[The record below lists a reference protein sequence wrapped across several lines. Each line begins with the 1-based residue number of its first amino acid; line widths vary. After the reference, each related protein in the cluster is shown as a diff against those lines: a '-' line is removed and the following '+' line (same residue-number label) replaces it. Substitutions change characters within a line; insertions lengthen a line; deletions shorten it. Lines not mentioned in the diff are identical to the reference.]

1 MPGTAPPDNAPPD
14 NDRLLRALRRQPV
27 DATPVWLMRQA
38 GRYLP
43 EYRRAR
49 ERAGDFLTLCK
60 TPELACEV
68 SLQPVERYPLDA
80 AIVFSDILTIPDAMG
95 LGLGFRENEG
105 PYFARPVRDEA
116 HINALRAPAPDEDL
130 AYVMEAVRLLRRA
143 LAGRVPLIGFAGSP
157 WTLAAYM
164 VEGRA
169 SRDFRVI
176 KQMMFDRPALLERL
190 LEVLAESVA
199 AYLDAQIAAGA
210 DCVMIFDTWGGV
222 LSGDRYRRFS
232 LAPARRA
239 IAKLKSRRDAPVILF
254 TKGGGAW
261 LEDMAA
267 AGCDAL
273 GLDWSMHLG
282 DARRRVGA
290 TVALQ
295 GNLDP
300 TALLASEKVIRAE
313 TRRILEEFGAAPGHV
328 FNLGHGVLKQTDP
341 AKVAVLVDAV
351 HAGAR

>member
-1 MPGTAPPDNAPPD
+1 MPEPVPPG

-43 EYRRAR
+43 EYRRVRA
-49 ERAGDFLTLCK
+49 RAGDFLTLCK

-68 SLQPVERYPLDA
+68 SLQPIERYPLDA

-105 PYFARPVRDEA
+105 PYFSRPARDEA
-116 HINALRAPAPDEDL
+116 QINALRAPVPGEDL
-130 AYVMEAVRLLRRA
+130 AYVMEAIRLVRRE
-143 LAGRVPLIGFAGSP
+143 LAGRVPLIGFSGSP

-169 SRDFRVI
+169 SRDFAVI
-176 KQMMFDRPALLERL
+176 KQMMFDRPALLEQL
-190 LEVLAESVA
+190 LDVLSEAVA
-199 AYLDAQIAAGA
+199 AYLDAQIEAGA

-222 LSGDRYRRFS
+222 LSGDRYLRFS
-232 LAPARRA
+232 LEPARRA
-239 IAKLKSRRDAPVILF
+239 IAQLKSRRDAPITLF

-261 LEDMAA
+261 LEAMAA
-267 AGCDAL
+267 TGCDAL
-273 GLDWSMHLG
+273 GLDWTVNPA

-290 TVALQ
+290 NVALQ

-300 TALLASEKVIRAE
+300 VALFSSEEVVRSE

-328 FNLGHGVLKQTDP
+328 FNLGHGVLQQTDP

-351 HAGAR
+351 HGGGE

>member
-1 MPGTAPPDNAPPD
+1 MPQPVPPG

-43 EYRRAR
+43 EYRRVRA
-49 ERAGDFLTLCK
+49 RAGDFLALCK

-68 SLQPVERYPLDA
+68 SLQPIERYPLDA

-105 PYFARPVRDEA
+105 PYFARPVRDETQVG
-116 HINALRAPAPDEDL
+116 ALRAPAPDEDL
-130 AYVMEAVRLLRRA
+130 AYVMETIRLVRRE

-169 SRDFRVI
+169 SRDFAVI
-176 KQMMFDRPALLERL
+176 KRMMFNRPALLAQL
-190 LEVLAESVA
+190 LEVLAEAVA
-199 AYLDAQIAAGA
+199 AYLDAQIEAGA

-239 IAKLKSRRDAPVILF
+239 IAKLKSRRDAPIILF

-267 AGCDAL
+267 ADCDAL
-273 GLDWSMHLG
+273 GLDWTVNLAG
-282 DARRRVGA
+282 ARRRVGA
-290 TVALQ
+290 KVALQ

-300 TALLASEKVIRAE
+300 TALFASEKVIRDE
-313 TRRILEEFGAAPGHV
+313 VRRILEEFGAAPGHV
-328 FNLGHGVLKQTDP
+328 FNLGHGVLQQTDP

-351 HAGAR
+351 HAGGR